1 MRSSFQA
8 RDSALANESGFTL
21 VELLVVLVIIGVLLG
36 IAVSVYPGFETRAQ
50 QTAAMSDVRQAVFDA
65 EAYYSDHNTYAG
77 TPAMSASE
85 LKTDDD
91 SGLVVSVSGS
101 PGVVTAKAEGIGLTY
116 CISAVDNSHWAHVIG
131 PGGQVI
137 NDDND
142 AGGPATSDPCP

>member
-1 MRSSFQA
+1 MRSNFQA
-8 RDSALANESGFTL
+8 RGSALANESGFTL

-50 QTAAMSDVRQAVFDA
+50 QTAAMADVRQAVFDA
-65 EAYYSDHNTYAG
+65 EAYYSDHSTYAG

-91 SGLVVSVSGS
+91 SGLLVSTSGS
-101 PGVVTAKAEGIGLTY
+101 PGVVTAKAESAVTY
-116 CISAVDNSHWAHVIG
+116 CVSAVVHGHWAHVIG

-142 AGGPATSDPCP
+142 AGGAATSDPCP